1 MKMTISDVR
10 TSNSNKGWK
19 KFLPYILMIPAF
31 FGIVLINFYPF
42 IKTIISSF
50 SFTNEYG
57 DWIKWAGTYF
67 WEFMVTTENGI
78 FWKMLANTM
87 IFALLNF
94 VITLV
99 LGMILALLCVEA
111 GRFKKIYQMIF
122 ALPIAVSSVAASVM
136 WKFIFQGNGGLF
148 NTLTGIDINWLYD
161 TRTAMIVLSIV
172 TSWTHVGS
180 TFLLLLAGF
189 RGVSKDLVEAAI
201 VDGAN
206 GIQRAIKIMIPM
218 ASPQIFY
225 VVFTNIL
232 SAIKAFAQ
240 IKLLTNGGPADST
253 RTIMYEIYRSGSM
266 MGQYEYACCTSIVL
280 FLVIFIVTRIQF
292 AMEDKLVH
300 YK

>member
-19 KFLPYILMIPAF
+19 KFLPYILLIPAF

-67 WEFMVTTENGI
+67 WKFMFTTEDGI

-87 IFALLNF
+87 VFALLNF

-111 GRFKKIYQMIF
+111 GRFKKVYQMIF

-136 WKFIFQGNGGLF
+136 WKFIFQGDGGLL

-161 TRTAMIVLSIV
+161 TRTAMIMLSVV

-266 MGQYEYACCTSIVL
+266 LGQYEYACCASIVL
-280 FLVIFIVTRIQF
+280 FLVIFFVTRIQF
-292 AMEDKLVH
+292 AVEDKLVH

>member
-1 MKMTISDVR
+1 MKMKISDVR
-10 TSNSNKGWK
+10 TSNSNKGRK
-19 KFLPYILMIPAF
+19 KFLPYILLIPAF
-31 FGIVLINFYPF
+31 FGIALVNFYPF

-67 WEFMVTTENGI
+67 WKFMFTTEGGI
-78 FWKMLANTM
+78 FWKMLGNTM
-87 IFALLNF
+87 VFALLNF

-111 GRFKKIYQMIF
+111 SRFKKVYQTIF
-122 ALPIAVSSVAASVM
+122 ALPIAISSVAASIM
-136 WKFIFQGNGGLF
+136 WKFIFQGNGGLL
-148 NTLTGIDINWLYD
+148 NTLTGIDVNWLYD
-161 TRTAMIVLSIV
+161 TRTAMIVLAVV
-172 TSWTHVGS
+172 TSWTHVGT

-189 RGVSKDLVEAAI
+189 RGVSKDLIEASI
-201 VDGAN
+201 VDGAS

-225 VVFTNIL
+225 VIFTNII

-266 MGQYEYACCTSIVL
+266 LGQYEYACCTSIVL
-280 FLVIFIVTRIQF
+280 FLIIFIVTRVQF

>member
-1 MKMTISDVR
+1 MKMKISDVR
-10 TSNSNKGWK
+10 TSNSSKGWK
-19 KFLPYILMIPAF
+19 KFLPYILLIPAF
-31 FGIVLINFYPF
+31 FGIALVNFYPF

-67 WEFMVTTENGI
+67 WKFMVTTEKGI
-78 FWKMLANTM
+78 FWKMLGNTM
-87 IFALLNF
+87 VFALLNF

-111 GRFKKIYQMIF
+111 GRFKKVYQTIF

-136 WKFIFQGNGGLF
+136 WKFIFQGNGGLL
-148 NTLTGIDINWLYD
+148 NTMTGIDINWLYD

-172 TSWTHVGS
+172 TSWTHVGT

-189 RGVSKDLVEAAI
+189 RGVSKDLIEASI

-206 GIQRAIKIMIPM
+206 RFQRAIKVMIPM

-225 VVFTNIL
+225 VIFTNII

-266 MGQYEYACCTSIVL
+266 MGQYEYACCASIVL
-280 FLVIFIVTRIQF
+280 FLVIFLVTRIQF
-292 AMEDKLVH
+292 AVEDKLVH
-300 YK
+300 YQ